1 MRIARPHYYFLW
13 VRFGAMDRN
22 SSLAFGSPLLHS
34 SCSLYTTTE
43 NEKKKTPRRPP
54 AGAHSTDH
62 WFLLTSHVSFSRTLH
77 CCRLVLLVMI
87 HDCRHSTGTGLLTRS
102 QLTGARRP

>member
-43 NEKKKTPRRPP
+43 NEKKKGIFGFMPLQFPIFGETPLQ
-54 AGAHSTDH
+54 
-62 WFLLTSHVSFSRTLH
+62 F
-77 CCRLVLLVMI
+77 I
-87 HDCRHSTGTGLLTRS
+87 Y
-102 QLTGARRP
+102 